1 MSRIFIVICLIFIVI
16 FGSCND
22 KESEDLFKALQ
33 KEYTSPQSIKGLST
47 GSKAQYI
54 MMEKNVNQR
63 YVSQL
68 DSLINTGFDRQI
80 EKFEDQQMGVI
91 SGYRNM
97 ISWLFKSKQSW
108 EEELRLKSLKYF
120 NPLDIA
126 QDQNILFSQ
135 YVGKIKNLRQQF
147 VIQQNLPKFTQYDL
161 PNENI
166 SLEAFSNYSRDN
178 IGIEILGE
186 LLGTKLFSWFIGF
199 CLTWLIVTV
208 LGLRKG
214 PPGWL
219 ISFITFLIILIISV
233 IMCYLNDSKF
243 IELLKSQHEEI
254 SLVDSNKLLEELNNN
269 TTIFYEKL

>member
-1 MSRIFIVICLIFIVI
+1 MNRLLLGICLIFIVI
-16 FGSCND
+16 FGSCHN
-22 KESEDLFKALQ
+22 KESEELINTLR
-33 KEYTSPQSIKGLST
+33 KEYASPQPLNGLSS

-68 DSLINTGFDRQI
+68 DSLINTGFDRQL
-80 EKFEDQQMGVI
+80 EKFEDQEMGVI

-97 ISWLFKSKQSW
+97 LSWLFKSKQSW

-120 NPLDIA
+120 NPLDLA
-126 QDQNILFSQ
+126 QEQNALFSQ
-135 YVGKIKNLRQQF
+135 YVEKIKSLRQQF
-147 VIQQNLPKFTQYDL
+147 VVQQNLPKYSQYDL
-161 PNENI
+161 PKEDI

-178 IGIEILGE
+178 IGIEIMGE

-219 ISFITFLIILIISV
+219 ISFITFLIIIIISV
-233 IMCYLNDSKF
+233 IMSYRNDSKF